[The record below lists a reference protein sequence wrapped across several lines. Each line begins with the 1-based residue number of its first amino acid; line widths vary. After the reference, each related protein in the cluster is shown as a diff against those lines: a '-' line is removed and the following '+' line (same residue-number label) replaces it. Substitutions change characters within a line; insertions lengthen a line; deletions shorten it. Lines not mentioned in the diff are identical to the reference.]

1 MTTDARTQPTTPA
14 ARADDAPHLVTA
26 SQQPDPTLIWQW
38 ITLVMICAMA
48 GATVLIVY
56 LVARAGGAL

>member
-1 MTTDARTQPTTPA
+1 MTTRTQPTPPMT
-14 ARADDAPHLVTA
+14 RADDAPHLVTA
-26 SQQPDPTLIWQW
+26 SQPPDPVLIWQW
-38 ITLVMICAMA
+38 ITLVMILAIA